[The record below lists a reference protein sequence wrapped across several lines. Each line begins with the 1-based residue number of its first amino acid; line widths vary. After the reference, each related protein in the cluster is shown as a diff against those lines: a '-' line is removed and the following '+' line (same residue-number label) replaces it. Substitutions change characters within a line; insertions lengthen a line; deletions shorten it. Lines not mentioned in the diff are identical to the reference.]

1 MGDVKRY
8 VKLILTDFLED
19 PPNKKDQAIQ
29 KLTEYIDIVNEKLKE
44 EDLHTAMQY
53 IQSQINTIK
62 MIALLNGKKI
72 DFAEPYIPPLP
83 KEVPVKAQPA
93 PAPPAPPKPPP
104 TPPPIQNQIPPPAPA
119 APPPEPPPKPASPR
133 LNYQTDDDFL
143 GFMYAQMKNIRRN
156 GGGDNE
162 VASYLLGLRE
172 EVGEYLRQ
180 KGLNHA
186 LFILEATLKSFFVAR
201 RM

>member
-1 MGDVKRY
+1 
-8 VKLILTDFLED
+8 
-19 PPNKKDQAIQ
+19 
-29 KLTEYIDIVNEKLKE
+29 VNEKLKE

-72 DFAEPYIPPLP
+72 DFAEPYIPPSP
-83 KEVPVKAQPA
+83 KEVPVRAQSAPA
-93 PAPPAPPKPPP
+93 PAPPAPPPPKPPAPPISNHNSLESAPVPAPPAPPKPPP
-104 TPPPIQNQIPPPAPA
+104 SPPPIQNQIPPPAPP

-172 EVGEYLRQ
+172 EVAEYLRQ